1 MRGKPLRYV
10 ICYDILDDRRRIKV
24 ARCLDGYGDRVQFSV
39 FEALIDNTL
48 MERLAGELGELI
60 DEAEDS
66 VRIYPMCSSC
76 AAKVRKLGVMQPGPE
91 VGEEIV
97 FIV

>member
-1 MRGKPLRYV
+1 
-10 ICYDILDDRRRIKV
+10 
-24 ARCLDGYGDRVQFSV
+24 
-39 FEALIDNTL
+39 

-76 AAKVRKLGVMQPGPE
+76 AAKVRKLGVIQPGPE